1 MELTMKFSLV
11 CTSLPNREQAST
23 IAHELINQKLVICCW
38 IRPMHTAIYEW
49 EGKVREDIECELIC
63 KTIPKHIPG
72 IQAIIEKNHPYEV
85 PYLAVFEGDIV
96 HKGYGKWVGD
106 ILQ

>member
-1 MELTMKFSLV
+1 MELTMKFSLL
-11 CTSLPNREQAST
+11 CTSLPDREQASM

-38 IRPMHTAIYEW
+38 IRPMHSAIYEW

-63 KTIPKHIPG
+63 KTIPENIPD

-85 PYLAVFEGDIV
+85 HIYSSF
-96 HKGYGKWVGD
+96 
-106 ILQ
+106 